1 MTLDRQATRRLTLAC
16 AMWGLSFPVGKAL
29 LMVQENNA
37 PGLDS
42 AFHTCVSMMLRFGLA
57 AGFMLLI
64 LVQQRGKVRITRLEW
79 YQGLG
84 VAFFAGF
91 GMLFQ
96 LDGLAHTAASTS
108 AFLTQGSVI
117 FIPLATALIH
127 KRRPTRRILLCILLA
142 IAGVAVLADFD
153 WKSFHLGRG
162 ELETL
167 VSAAFFSGHIMWLE
181 RPIFRANDSL
191 PISLVMFGG
200 ITLLCL
206 PMIFL
211 HGAPVGAAWQSVSTP
226 SAWLLIGMLV
236 GPCSLIAF
244 LTMNRWQRHV
254 SATKAALIYC
264 LEPVFASVM
273 ALVLPLWLSQMA
285 GLRYANEQL
294 TVQLLIG
301 GGLILLAIVF
311 MQWPAEQGASHLN
324 ERAVTAD

>member
-1 MTLDRQATRRLTLAC
+1 MTLDRQATSKLTFAC
-16 AMWGLSFPVGKAL
+16 AKWGLSFPVGKAL

-42 AFHTCVSMMLRFGLA
+42 AFHTCVSMVLRFGLA
-57 AGFMLLI
+57 AVVMLLI
-64 LVQQRGKVRITRLEW
+64 LLGQRRHLTITLLEW

-127 KRRPTRRILLCILLA
+127 QRWPTRRILLCILLA

-181 RPIFRANDSL
+181 RPMFRANDSL
-191 PISLVMFGG
+191 PISLVMFTG
-200 ITLLCL
+200 ITFLCF

-211 HGAPVGAAWQSVSTP
+211 HSAPVGAALQSVSTP

-236 GPCSLIAF
+236 GPCSLLAF

-264 LEPVFASVM
+264 LEPVFASIM
-273 ALVLPLWLSQMA
+273 ALFLPLWLSQMV

-294 TVQLLIG
+294 TVQLMIG
-301 GGLILLAIVF
+301 GGFILLANIF
-311 MQWPAEQGASHLN
+311 MQWPAEQDASHLN